1 MAAFSLEFL
10 RCLWHNI
17 ARAEITA
24 VHLGGY
30 GMEKENGKKSNFNPY
45 AIVFL
50 IIATAMILMAVSV
63 AFMITTS

>member
-1 MAAFSLEFL
+1 
-10 RCLWHNI
+10 
-17 ARAEITA
+17 
-24 VHLGGY
+24 
-30 GMEKENGKKSNFNPY
+30 MEKENGKKSDFNPY